1 MVVQVLDVKLM
12 VMVKASHKPTIA
24 IFRVKREMAAA
35 PVRSVG
41 RLVPSSTALLLCDM
55 QVPHSN
61 PIMIT
66 YFCKDRFLG
75 QVPSDDLPL

>member
-24 IFRVKREMAAA
+24 IFRVKREMAA

-55 QVPHSN
+55 QVPH
-61 PIMIT
+61 
-66 YFCKDRFLG
+66 
-75 QVPSDDLPL
+75 